1 VKPDNKHFNLEILV
15 PKCNTLRTTMRVC
28 PARRLDVL
36 NNFQG
41 TKTHKRW
48 TFRSPGDEFAP
59 QMILDSLYFKNQIF
73 MNYPLYSYKCTRHL
87 KHY

>member
-15 PKCNTLRTTMRVC
+15 PKCNTLRTTMTGY

-41 TKTHKRW
+41 PKIHKRW

-59 QMILDSLYFKNQIF
+59 QMILDSLYFKKSNIYELPIIF
-73 MNYPLYSYKCTRHL
+73 LQVC
-87 KHY
+87 